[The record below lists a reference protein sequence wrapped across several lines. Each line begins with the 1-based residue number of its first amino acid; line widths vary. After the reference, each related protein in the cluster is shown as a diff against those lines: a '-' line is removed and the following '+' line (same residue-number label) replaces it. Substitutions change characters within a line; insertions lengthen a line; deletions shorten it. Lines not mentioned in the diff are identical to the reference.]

1 MTRRIWVIA
10 DDYGLAPGVNDA
22 ILALIAAGR
31 LSGTSCMTGFAEW
44 ESDAARLKSSAGGAA
59 IGLHLTLTDQP
70 ALGGRTSLS
79 PDGRLP
85 PFARLAAASSFRR
98 IAKSDIHAELDA
110 QHDRFVQALGK
121 QPDFVDGHQHV
132 HFLPVVRDW
141 LRETFAQSPDRPK
154 LRGAPAISPAADA
167 PAKVATIAALALGFD
182 SAMRKAGF
190 EIVGPLAGIYDWRKP
205 LSFEPM
211 LKRSIADLP
220 DGGLFMCHPG
230 KADAVLKQRDAML
243 DARPVEFETLLS
255 PRFAALISGADVRLA
270 GMTA

>member
-10 DDYGLAPGVNDA
+10 DDYGLAPGVNDG
-22 ILALIAAGR
+22 IRALIEAGR
-31 LSGTSCMTGFAEW
+31 ISGTSCMTGFPDW
-44 ESDAARLKSSAGGAA
+44 ESSAARLKPFAGRAA

-70 ALGGRTSLS
+70 PLTGRTSLS

-85 PFARLAAASSFRR
+85 PFGRLAAASSLRR
-98 IAKSDIHAELDA
+98 IARSDVHAELDA
-110 QHDRFVQALGK
+110 QHQRFAAAFGR

-141 LRETFAQSPDRPK
+141 LRETFAQSPKKPW
-154 LRGAPAISPAADA
+154 LRGAPAISPAAEA

-190 EIVGPLAGIYDWRKP
+190 EIMGPLAGIYDWRKP
-205 LSFEPM
+205 ERFEAM
-211 LKRSIADLP
+211 LERTMSDLP

-230 KADAVLKQRDAML
+230 KVDAVLKARDAML
-243 DARPVEFETLLS
+243 DARPVELEMLLS
-255 PRFAALISGADVRLA
+255 PRFAELMSRADVRLA
-270 GMTA
+270 GGAT